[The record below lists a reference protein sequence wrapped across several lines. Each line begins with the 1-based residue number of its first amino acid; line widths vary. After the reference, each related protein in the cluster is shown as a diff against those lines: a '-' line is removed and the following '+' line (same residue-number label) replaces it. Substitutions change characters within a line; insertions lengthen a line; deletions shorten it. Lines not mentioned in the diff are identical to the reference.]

1 MCGDEVAKSAGRSL
15 MKVRQISCKQLTLV
29 VVEVG
34 DPYVKVMSVC
44 LLLVHVVRAQ
54 LVVEVLEEDRLLYV
68 ER

>member
-44 LLLVHVVRAQ
+44 LLLVHVCMSFVHS
-54 LVVEVLEEDRLLYV
+54 
-68 ER
+68 